1 MRVYVIYA
9 YIHVYIE
16 KFLLLC
22 YRDFQEVISKVNI
35 VESEIENK
43 MRQKLKAHGGIFF
56 KFVSPSVSGVPDRIC
71 ILPHGRI
78 IFVELK
84 REGGVVSPR
93 QKYIHKKLR
102 HLGVDV
108 RVVIGMEQAMEFVRE
123 VCGEHGKS

>member
-1 MRVYVIYA
+1 M
-9 YIHVYIE
+9 
-16 KFLLLC
+16 
-22 YRDFQEVISKVNI
+22 EVIFKVNI

-43 MRQKLKAHGGIFF
+43 MRQKLKLHGGIFF

-71 ILPHGRI
+71 ILPQGRI

-84 REGGVVSPR
+84 REGGIVSPR